1 MTHYTDLE
9 YLKLSAFGKF
19 KYKFLLFLSA
29 IPLWFKNIGI
39 GIWKALKKFGI
50 KVRDEA
56 VDIWLTFKEGDWKTR
71 VSYLIMGFGSLL
83 RGQWVRGLL
92 FLLMEV
98 AFIFYMVVAG
108 SYYLS
113 MFGTLG
119 VTPRQT
125 LIDDEG
131 WEYIVEGDNSF
142 KILLYILITLMFI
155 VAFIWTWRLN
165 VKQNKIAQDLL
176 KSGRKLRS
184 GKEDLQSLLDDQFH
198 KTMLALPLAGIF
210 IFTVLPIIFMILVAF
225 TNYGANHD
233 PASGQLF
240 TWIGWENFDLLF
252 SMKST
257 GTSEFG
263 VAFGE
268 IIAWTLVWAF
278 FATFL
283 NYIFGIFVAL
293 MINKKGI
300 KFKKIWRGIL
310 VLTIAIPQFIT
321 LLYISKSFNDNAY
334 VIKLLQDLG
343 WVGPTFSFWKNV
355 WWSRALVIIINV
367 WIGIPYLMLIATGVL
382 MNVPADLYE
391 SSKIDGAGPV
401 KQFTKITLP
410 YLLFVT
416 GPYLLTSFTGNLNN
430 FNVIFL
436 LTGGGPE
443 NQHMITMQ
451 MTDGTTIT
459 TQTGGTDLL
468 ITWLYRLTVG
478 SSEQPYYNVAAVISI
493 MMFLVVA
500 LISLIVYN
508 ILPSNRGEED
518 FS

>member
-9 YLKLSAFGKF
+9 YLKLSLFRKF
-19 KYKFLLFLSA
+19 TYKLLLILAA
-29 IPLWFKNIGI
+29 IPLWFKNMFFGI
-39 GIWKALKKFGI
+39 GRAFKKFGI
-50 KVRDEA
+50 KVADEA
-56 VDIWLTFKEGDWKTR
+56 KDIWVTFRYGDWKTR
-71 VSYLIMGFGSLL
+71 ISYLVMGFGSLA

-98 AFIFYMVVAG
+98 AFVFYMVVAG
-108 SYYLS
+108 AYYLS
-113 MFGTLG
+113 MIPSLG
-119 VTPRQT
+119 LQARETR
-125 LIDDEG
+125 LDDEG

-165 VKQNKIAQDLL
+165 VKQNKIAQDLIRD
-176 KSGRKLRS
+176 GRRLRS
-184 GKEDLQSLLDDQFH
+184 GKEDLQSLLDDQFN
-198 KTMLALPLAGIF
+198 KTMLALPLLGIF
-210 IFTVLPIIFMILVAF
+210 VFTVLPIIFMILVAF
-225 TNYGANHD
+225 TNYGSEHD

-252 SMKST
+252 GMKST
-257 GTSEFG
+257 GTSEFT

-268 IIAWTLVWAF
+268 IIAWTLIWAF

-283 NYIFGIFVAL
+283 NYILGIFVAL

-321 LLYISKSFNDNAY
+321 LLYISKSFTDSAY
-334 VIKLLQDLG
+334 VIALLRSWK
-343 WVGPTFSFWKNV
+343 WVGPKFSFWNDV
-355 WWSRALVIIINV
+355 TWSRVLVILINV

-436 LTGGGPE
+436 LTGGGPA
-443 NQHMITMQ
+443 NQHLITMQ
-451 MTDGTTIT
+451 MKDKVSIT

-468 ITWLYRLTVG
+468 ITWLYNLTVG
-478 SSEQPYYNVAAVISI
+478 TDSQPYYNVAAVISI

-500 LISLIVYN
+500 TISLIIYN

-518 FS
+518 FQ